1 MILTVIYKN
10 DKDEKEMLV
19 VEIVRSFKFNLDN
32 KTVQYTVPEDKYD
45 EKNNWTGIEDTSKLI
60 NNVISYKLH
69 TDRYEGCIA
78 AD

>member
-10 DKDEKEMLV
+10 DKDEKELLV
-19 VEIVRSFKFNLDN
+19 LEMVRSFKFNLDN

-45 EKNNWTGIEDTSKLI
+45 EKDNWIGVVDTKTI
-60 NNVISYKLH
+60 NNVISYNLH

-78 AD
+78 VD

>member
-10 DKDEKEMLV
+10 DKDEKELLV
-19 VEIVRSFKFNLDN
+19 LELVRSFKFNLDN

-45 EKNNWTGIEDTSKLI
+45 EKDNWIGVVDTKTI
-60 NNVISYKLH
+60 NNVISYNLH

-78 AD
+78 VD

>member
-10 DKDEKEMLV
+10 DKDEKELLV
-19 VEIVRSFKFNLDN
+19 LEMVRSFKFNLDN

-45 EKNNWTGIEDTSKLI
+45 EKDNWTGVVDTTKTI
-60 NNVISYKLH
+60 NNVISYNLY

-78 AD
+78 VD

>member
-1 MILTVIYKN
+1 MILAVIYKN

-19 VEIVRSFKFNLDN
+19 LEMVRSFKFNLDN
-32 KTVQYTVPEDKYD
+32 NTVQYTIPVV
-45 EKNNWTGIEDTSKLI
+45 DTAKTI
-60 NNVISYKLH
+60 NNVVSYKLH

>member
-10 DKDEKEMLV
+10 DKDEKELLV
-19 VEIVRSFKFNLDN
+19 LEMVRSFKFNLDN

-45 EKNNWTGIEDTSKLI
+45 EKDNWTGVVDTTKTI
-60 NNVISYKLH
+60 NNVISYKLY

-78 AD
+78 VD

>member
-10 DKDEKEMLV
+10 DKDEKELLV
-19 VEIVRSFKFNLDN
+19 LEMVRSFKFNLDN

-45 EKNNWTGIEDTSKLI
+45 EKDNWTGVVDTTKTI

-69 TDRYEGCIA
+69 TDRYEGCVA
-78 AD
+78 VD